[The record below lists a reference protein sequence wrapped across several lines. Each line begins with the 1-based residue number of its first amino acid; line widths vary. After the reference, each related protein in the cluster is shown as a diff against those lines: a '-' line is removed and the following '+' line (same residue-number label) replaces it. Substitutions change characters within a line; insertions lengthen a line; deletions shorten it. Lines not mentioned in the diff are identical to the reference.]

1 MKMDITQQQFKMY
14 LNVQMSGVTNM
25 FDIKTVSMLTG
36 LDKNQILDIMQNYSS
51 LKTKY
56 NL

>member
-1 MKMDITQQQFKMY
+1 MEITQQQFKMY

-25 FDIKTVSMLTG
+25 FDIKTVSTLTG
-36 LDKNQILDIMQNYSS
+36 LDKGQILNIMKNYSS

-56 NL
+56 ES

>member
-1 MKMDITQQQFKMY
+1 MDITQQQFKMY